1 MREDMEEPELV
12 FVADDGGIVV
22 NFGVFSGREAT
33 QAELDRLAQELL
45 ADVDAGEIVA
55 EQHLRFDRRMEGSV
69 YQVRVEIPEAD
80 GARRDAAL
88 TTVDDWARS
97 CIAERRLATP

>member
-1 MREDMEEPELV
+1 MEEPELILV
-12 FVADDGGIVV
+12 NDDGGIVV

-33 QAELDRLAQELL
+33 PAEIDRLARELL

-55 EQHLRFDRRMEGSV
+55 EHRLRFDRQTEGMV
-69 YQVRVEIPEAD
+69 YQVRVELPPSHQD
-80 GARRDAAL
+80 RRGAVL
-88 TTVDDWARS
+88 TTVEDWARK